1 MMFLFEIEVF
11 LAWGSEVATSNIKWV
26 SAIISALYFPLINLD
41 NTWNKFCCHKGYLFT
56 YSESA
61 HNKIFQI
68 FNLNMGR
75 KLFLTYLSFGFGSE
89 TGFASLVVSAA
100 AKQPKP
106 RLSCL
111 FYYLLLH
118 RGVRNKH
125 GVSSNFI
132 R

>member
-1 MMFLFEIEVF
+1 MFLFEIEVF

-89 TGFASLVVSAA
+89 LASLLSYLSSSQAA
-100 AKQPKP
+100 EAKTQLPV
-106 RLSCL
+106 
-111 FYYLLLH
+111 LLPAAT
-118 RGVRNKH
+118 
-125 GVSSNFI
+125 
-132 R
+132 